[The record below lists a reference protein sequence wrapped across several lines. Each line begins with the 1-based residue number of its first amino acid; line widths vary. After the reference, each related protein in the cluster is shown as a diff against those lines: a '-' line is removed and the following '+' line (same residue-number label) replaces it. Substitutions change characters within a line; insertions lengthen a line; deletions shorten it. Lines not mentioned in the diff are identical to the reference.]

1 MKETPPKIAQLVVA
15 ARTELNR
22 LGLNIN
28 GKRSD
33 ELLNMAREERNNPK
47 TARPTTE

>member
-22 LGLNIN
+22 LGIEIE
-28 GKRSD
+28 GKRPD
-33 ELLNMAREERNNPK
+33 ELPNMAREERNNPR
-47 TARPTTE
+47 TARPKTE

>member
-1 MKETPPKIAQLVVA
+1 MRETPPNIAQLVFA

-22 LGLNIN
+22 LGINIV

-33 ELLNMAREERNNPK
+33 ELPNMAREERNNLK
-47 TARPTTE
+47 TARPKTE